1 MMEELLLEDMEMD
14 QLNYGKINYLIE
26 IFDIVFLKKVNNFI
40 HLLNLLMFKYNSK
53 LSFFLLFLNYL
64 FDIFF
69 KRFKFFFIYFVFFK
83 VL

>member
-1 MMEELLLEDMEMD
+1 MEELLLEDMEME
-14 QLNYGKINYLIE
+14 QLNYGKINNLIE
-26 IFDIVFLKKVNNFI
+26 IFDIVILKKVNNFI

-69 KRFKFFFIYFVFFK
+69 KRFKFFFIYFIFFK